1 MFSQHLNQIRI
12 DLSITPRGPMLIR
25 TGRTGADPTRPN
37 LEWVRTTVDGRPSVY
52 VPGSSLKGVLR
63 AYCERLLTSEGVK
76 ITNTFSKEGQK
87 VFQQHH
93 SGPEV
98 YAGTCPLGRTFGNLH
113 LQGHTSVSDHIPG
126 GHEPPGSTARQRE
139 LDAANAVET
148 RNGVGIDRLLG
159 SSSTGALFDR
169 EVVVA
174 GRFDGQILLRNVQ
187 LYQLA
192 LLLVALRDLDQG
204 FLQLGS
210 GTTRGQGW
218 VRAEIRQLVIE
229 SRRGR
234 APEGELLGAG
244 RLLRAT
250 DNTANKTTKDTKA
263 YRLFEGD
270 SMPLPTGWR
279 AEPKFLWERLQCTEP
294 AAIET
299 FAEGLLAGPWSRFL
313 DSAQKREG
321 WAA

>member
-1 MFSQHLNQIRI
+1 MFSQQLNQIRI
-12 DLSITPRGPMLIR
+12 DLSMTPRGPMLIR
-25 TGRTGADPTRPN
+25 TGRTGADPTRPD
-37 LEWVRTTVDGRPSVY
+37 LEWVRTTVDGQPSVY

-63 AYCERLLTSEGVK
+63 AWCERLLTSEGVK
-76 ITNTFSKEGQK
+76 ITNTFSKDGQK
-87 VFQQHH
+87 AFQQHH

-113 LQGHTSVSDHIPG
+113 VKGHTAVSDHLPG
-126 GHEPPGSTARQRE
+126 GHEPPGSAARQRE

-159 SSSTGALFDR
+159 SAATGALFDR

-192 LLLVALRDLDQG
+192 LLLVALRDLDEG
-204 FLQLGS
+204 FIQLGS

-229 SRRGR
+229 SRRGQ
-234 APEGELLGAG
+234 AQEGSLHGAG
-244 RLLRAT
+244 RLLREPQDAR
-250 DNTANKTTKDTKA
+250 A

-270 SMPLPTGWR
+270 SMPLPAGLSAR
-279 AEPKFLWERLQCTEP
+279 PKFLWERLELSER
-294 AAIET
+294 AAIDT
-299 FAEGLLAGPWSRFL
+299 LAEGLLAGPWSSFL
-313 DSAQKREG
+313 DAAQQHGG